1 MAALEDILKGFD
13 GGIAGIA
20 AGVGAAIL
28 APIVIPVLAEVGKP
42 LTKAAIKE
50 GIQFYEKTKEALAEV
65 TEVFEDIVAEA
76 KAELAQEQ
84 QTSKDKLADQPL
96 EVVTITD

>member
-1 MAALEDILKGFD
+1 MALEDILKGFD
-13 GGIAGIA
+13 GGLAGIA

-28 APIVIPVLAEVGKP
+28 APVVVPLLAEVGKP

-50 GIQFYEKTKEALAEV
+50 GILLYEKTKEALAEV

-76 KAELAQEQ
+76 KAELAEEQ
-84 QTSKDKLADQPL
+84 HTGKDRLAENPV
-96 EVVTITD
+96 EVVPITD